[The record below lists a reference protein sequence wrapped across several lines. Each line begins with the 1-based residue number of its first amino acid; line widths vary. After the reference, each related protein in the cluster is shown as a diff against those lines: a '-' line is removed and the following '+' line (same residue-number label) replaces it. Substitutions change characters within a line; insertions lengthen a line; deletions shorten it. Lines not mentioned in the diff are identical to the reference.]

1 MLVWHHVSN
10 HSIYSC
16 KLVQCAKTL
25 DKTCLPVF
33 FLLVFDALPEF
44 NTRAATWTFP
54 AFQLITAVW
63 WLLSKRV
70 LDQHLVCQTGGYT
83 HASLLNTLLRVCS

>member
-1 MLVWHHVSN
+1 MFPITAFTAANLYNVQRLLTRLVSLRV
-10 HSIYSC
+10 
-16 KLVQCAKTL
+16 
-25 DKTCLPVF
+25 
-33 FLLVFDALPEF
+33 FLLVFDAFPEF